1 MVFNGGPC
9 PNWNRI
15 PKVYLFTRKY
25 IYTPFHNIK
34 FKIPT
39 ISKRT
44 KNGTT
49 EFIYLVLIAIHCR
62 QTKKTIIIIIIR
74 RRRRI
79 TEITKLKYE
88 KRNREGERVWLPV
101 ILKMKMRKK
110 RDSKLFTVF
119 YSYIELALYKKIK
132 KVTFWRWRSSS
143 WKNCLLFCCPTWIW
157 LGIILLVYW
166 AGFCAVFYLYYSV
179 RARASWTFNS
189 VQPYPD
195 P

>member
-1 MVFNGGPC
+1 MVVHVQIETEYQKF
-9 PNWNRI
+9 
-15 PKVYLFTRKY
+15 
-25 IYTPFHNIK
+25 IYSPENISTHLS
-34 FKIPT
+34 T
-39 ISKRT
+39 ISNSRYPQFQKEQ
-44 KNGTT
+44 KKGTT

-62 QTKKTIIIIIIR
+62 QTKKTIIIIIR

-179 RARASWTFNS
+179 RAQASWTFNS